1 MDSNCFLPTFPL
13 KIQWHNEELAFF
25 GRDTEERRHRPR
37 GWQSSRSIIC
47 YVLGDVTLLC
57 VMDSPIFITLQSVS
71 GEIRFGGVLEIWRWP
86 CLSMRCAYI
95 FFFHFDMCS
104 PATEAERPFV
114 MCNLHFYTMSYQK
127 FNHHRLL
134 RVTHQLSNLHRLCP
148 VSPRKNKTVAIPI
161 LS

>member
-25 GRDTEERRHRPR
+25 SRDTEERRHRPR

-57 VMDSPIFITLQSVS
+57 IMDSPIFITLQSVS
-71 GEIRFGGVLEIWRWP
+71 GEIRFGGVSEIWRWP

-95 FFFHFDMCS
+95 FFLILICAAQQQKLNDPLWCAICIFTRCPIRNSIIIGCS
-104 PATEAERPFV
+104 E
-114 MCNLHFYTMSYQK
+114 
-127 FNHHRLL
+127 
-134 RVTHQLSNLHRLCP
+134 
-148 VSPRKNKTVAIPI
+148 SPISFQICTACVPS
-161 LS
+161 LPEE